1 MNNEME
7 QKKIY
12 EAPAMEEVELLHKGS
27 LLDCTSGCED
37 DPESAPVEFQ

>member
-12 EAPAMEEVELLHKGS
+12 ETPTVEEVELLHKGS
-27 LLDCTSGCED
+27 LLQCVSNCED
-37 DPESAPVEFQ
+37 DIPSGPVELQ